1 MNIKKA
7 KITNEIIPPLLS
19 LFNDY
24 NINLRTRLKAN
35 SFFLSFDEKTKKTF
49 NKFIM
54 LSNERFKLMKSGG
67 NLNHILSKQRN
78 NYTKINNEI
87 KKDILF
93 TTSYPNIERKKL
105 VQSVN
110 ILKSKEISS
119 MREKLYE
126 TLRYH
131 SIYDKKIKNHHL
143 ITSDDTIEEKTK
155 KTNGTKN
162 KNSNNYRNESNEE
175 AELIQAKTEG
185 AIKDDHDNFTKGLE
199 AYKFFLNNKKSEL
212 NDKEDKTA
220 IKIYKND
227 FSDIESHIKE
237 NNIKILTYKTK
248 SSENKVKRK
257 KEDTKFDINIL
268 YKIKNY
274 NTNNIKNIFPKLNS
288 IETEE
293 ELLTDEILTSKNSR
307 RISNMKC
314 KTFNNT
320 DLKNT
325 IGLINE
331 EARNGIE
338 LTEKFN
344 NQKKKFDKHYNT
356 QFGIINHPKD
366 FEKYENNKSQHIR
379 ATWREQKRSILPKK
393 LTKIKTDNENEKI
406 FEDFKKIYEQK
417 KMLWKKIDEENAKKK
432 EKEEKDK
439 EDVINYLLSVE
450 RNKSKK

>member
-1 MNIKKA
+1 MNIRKA

-24 NINLRTRLKAN
+24 NFNLRTRLKAN
-35 SFFLSFDEKTKKTF
+35 SFFLSFDEKSKKTF
-49 NKFIM
+49 DKFIM

-67 NLNHILSKQRN
+67 NLNHILSKQKN

-93 TTSYPNIERKKL
+93 TTSYPCIERKKL
-105 VQSVN
+105 IHGVN

-143 ITSDDTIEEKTK
+143 ILPNDLIEDKTK
-155 KTNGTKN
+155 KANEN
-162 KNSNNYRNESNEE
+162 KNNCSNNQRKDKKEQY
-175 AELIQAKTEG
+175 ELIQTKTEG
-185 AIKDDHDNFTKGLE
+185 AIKDDHENFTKGLE

-212 NDKEDKTA
+212 NDKEDKIA

-248 SSENKVKRK
+248 TSDNIMKKK

-274 NTNNIKNIFPKLNS
+274 NSKNIKNIFPKLKPL
-288 IETEE
+288 ETEE
-293 ELLTDEILTSKNSR
+293 ELLKDENLSSKNSR
-307 RISNMKC
+307 KINNIKY

-325 IGLINE
+325 IELINE

-338 LTEKFN
+338 ITEKFN
-344 NQKKKFDKHYNT
+344 NQKKKFDKNYNT
-356 QFGIINHPKD
+356 QFGIFNSKNFENFD
-366 FEKYENNKSQHIR
+366 KFDNFDKFEKTKSDYIR
-379 ATWREQKRSILPKK
+379 RTLREQKSSIIPKK
-393 LTKIKTDNENEKI
+393 L
-406 FEDFKKIYEQK
+406 IYY
-417 KMLWKKIDEENAKKK
+417 I
-432 EKEEKDK
+432 
-439 EDVINYLLSVE
+439 Y
-450 RNKSKK
+450 